1 MPEPTSN
8 GAPPSEAPSR
18 AWTLLRHCLPWAL
31 VVGTALAIVAAFLM
45 ILASLVPQFRQLRSE
60 IWGNPP
66 TFGDIHVNT
75 PKVYTRERLV
85 NDRFRQQAW
94 LELQLQRTEELLQSH
109 AFAGVEGQSTR
120 RERQDS
126 SIAVGLGA
134 KAPESD
140 AQTAKGGSPTAPQGV
155 KPERDAFLPDPI
167 DQFRDAFAYRDD
179 IRAELMRTQLDDR
192 HDLQGNTLYRLDF
205 DVAITP
211 GDNTHASANITV
223 QVEEDDRE
231 KERLRQYA
239 LLYADW
245 HKALQTTI
253 NNAIRDQ
260 TQAILSTR
268 GALDV
273 SEQVPLQE
281 FIARELCRTVSKI
294 VATNQGED
302 VPSCEDG
309 NPAFQR
315 AMTGYVLAYMQVV
328 QDDLKRASR
337 DELVAAVKSSQHQS
351 DLPEVLRALL
361 SDQREVGP
369 EASLTKE
376 QWYALSYVAE
386 KCRSG
391 GDVKEGQ
398 LVKDGQFYD
407 GKGGAFPCPYELP
420 PLATL
425 QGTITMLERVRLLER
440 SKFHGPGVA
449 NSAEFI
455 ERLRCLINPD
465 RLAISTSANRETLP
479 EGCKDLFEALRKVA
493 EQTSQTEDPRVRD
506 DLKGAPKV
514 RPAFMRRVLAE
525 YMCAKL
531 NGELRSW
538 HVLHPITDFFNVRVG
553 RCEFEECT
561 LLLESNLRV
570 PNDPML
576 KKLQNALNKVVA
588 SSRSPKK
595 ECGNEDAGIGLSE
608 RGGQLKFNDS
618 MLGSLQTALNKDARI
633 FAYAVTPT
641 EMVQRLASGASTRAT
656 LHAMLRTTAPNRD
669 TAETVLS
676 GLRELENEIEMR
688 YRNPIIVGYGT
699 PLVDRDKSL
708 KRDEP
713 KTDEPLKTVFGWVIH
728 PRLMPQREPGD
739 KAYRHTAR
747 HYPLSAVISLPS
759 WWKSLK
765 ITVCTRW
772 VDNDTTECLKEV
784 RGRGPSPPD
793 PDTYYIEVPGAV
805 REIREKLRY
814 EVRTEPYIAFNSA
827 YNQSNNQSLEIGRP
841 ARIILEGGRLWRGT
855 VVMMGPQKADTI
867 EVLPDMAGIIAEF
880 KCVQPPPGMS
890 GIAPPS
896 TEKEHPAAVWV
907 WTSEGRTAEPL
918 SVWLHDFIPRR
929 VGGKNGVEDKDTKDR
944 PCFLEGGFSE
954 KKEATPEVVLHIQQ
968 QQAPSH

>member
-1 MPEPTSN
+1 MPEPNSN
-8 GAPPSEAPSR
+8 VAPPSEAQSR

-31 VVGTALAIVAAFLM
+31 VVGTALAIGAAFLM
-45 ILASLVPQFRQLRSE
+45 ILASLVPQFRQLRSD
-60 IWGNPP
+60 IWGNPQ

-94 LELQLQRTEELLQSH
+94 LELQLQRTEELVKGH

-120 RERQDS
+120 RERQGG

-140 AQTAKGGSPTAPQGV
+140 AKTVEGSLPPQGA
-155 KPERDAFLPDPI
+155 KSDRNTFLPEPI
-167 DQFRDAFAYRDD
+167 DEFRDALAYRDD

-192 HDLQGNTLYRLDF
+192 HDLQGNTLYRFDF

-211 GDNTHASANITV
+211 GDNTHASANITI

-245 HKALQTTI
+245 HKVLQTTI

-260 TQAILSTR
+260 TQAILSAR
-268 GALDV
+268 ADLDGP
-273 SEQVPLQE
+273 EQVPLQE
-281 FIARELCRTVSKI
+281 FIARELCRTISKI
-294 VATNQGED
+294 VPTDEGED
-302 VPSCEDG
+302 VLSCEDG
-309 NPAFQR
+309 NPAFQG
-315 AMTGYVLAYMQVV
+315 AMTGYVFAYMQVV

-337 DELVAAVKSSQHQS
+337 DKLVEAVKNYQHQS

-361 SDQREVGP
+361 SDHGKVGP
-369 EASLTKE
+369 EAFLSKE
-376 QWYALSYVAE
+376 QRDALSYAEE
-386 KCRSG
+386 KCRSSS
-391 GDVKEGQ
+391 VKES
-398 LVKDGQFYD
+398 QFYD
-407 GKGGAFPCPYELP
+407 DKGRGFPCPYESP

-425 QGTITMLERVRLLER
+425 QGTVTMLERVRLLER
-440 SKFHGPGVA
+440 SKFHGLGVA

-455 ERLRCLINPD
+455 ERFRCLIDPD
-465 RLAISTSANRETLP
+465 KLAISTSAHVETLT
-479 EGCKDLFEALRKVA
+479 KDCPKLFKALQRA
-493 EQTSQTEDPRVRD
+493 MGTSQKDDPTVGDHLKGVPRVRE
-506 DLKGAPKV
+506 
-514 RPAFMRRVLAE
+514 AFVRRVLAE

-531 NGELRSW
+531 NDELRSW

-570 PNDPML
+570 P
-576 KKLQNALNKVVA
+576 VVA
-588 SSRSPKK
+588 SSLPSSHSPKK
-595 ECGNEDAGIGLSE
+595 ECFNEDAGIGLSE
-608 RGGQLKFNDS
+608 RRGQLKRNDP
-618 MLGSLQTALNKDARI
+618 MLEKLQDMLNEDART

-641 EMVQRLASGASTRAT
+641 EMVQRLASEASTRAT

-676 GLRELENEIEMR
+676 GLRELENEIDMR

-699 PLVDRDKSL
+699 PLVDRDKPL

-713 KTDEPLKTVFGWVIH
+713 KTDEPPKTVFGWVIH

-772 VDNDTTECLKEV
+772 VDSDTTECLKEV
-784 RGRGPSPPD
+784 REPSPPH
-793 PDTYYIEVPGAV
+793 TYYIQVPGAV

-827 YNQSNNQSLEIGRP
+827 YNQYNEQYLEIGRP
-841 ARIILEGGRLWRGT
+841 ARIILEGGRLWRST
-855 VVMMGPQKADTI
+855 VVMMGPQQANTI

-880 KCVQPPPGMS
+880 KCVRPPPGVS
-890 GIAPPS
+890 GIAPPG
-896 TEKEHPAAVWV
+896 TEHEHPAAVWV
-907 WTSEGRTAEPL
+907 WTSEGRTATPL
-918 SVWLHDFIPRR
+918 VVRLRDFTPRR
-929 VGGKNGVEDKDTKDR
+929 VDGKNGAEDKDTKDL
-944 PCFLEGGFSE
+944 PCFLEGGFSD
-954 KKEATPEVVLHIQQ
+954 KKEATPEVMLHIRQQ
-968 QQAPSH
+968 